1 MCCFHCK
8 LNHRLLSCVDYVAN
22 NERGV
27 GLFGIVR
34 SSAEALTAR
43 PANEVLRWCSVCC
56 LLVACIMCVCIWLWL
71 PLCIVISGLLRRT
84 SDIFRYLK
92 LLRTRSACQTNP
104 ERESFWSNSNTDAAA
119 VDLSIFVSLVLL
131 LWALLRSTVSSCF
144 FNGSSRWRKF

>member
-43 PANEVLRWCSVCC
+43 PANEVLR
-56 LLVACIMCVCIWLWL
+56 
-71 PLCIVISGLLRRT
+71 
-84 SDIFRYLK
+84 
-92 LLRTRSACQTNP
+92 
-104 ERESFWSNSNTDAAA
+104 
-119 VDLSIFVSLVLL
+119 
-131 LWALLRSTVSSCF
+131 
-144 FNGSSRWRKF
+144 